1 MKTTSASTMPVVGG
15 TRKSR
20 RANRKSRRMRG
31 GMAKRL
37 RFTVDLKN
45 NQMIMDDS
53 FLIDNI
59 RDNTQFYTRMFK
71 DTIDMLLQY
80 NHIKESDATD
90 FEITYIEENIFEL
103 RFDFLYQ
110 RENAKT
116 KLDTYIKTIMEYF
129 NNININFVG
138 GTQYSVI
145 ATIQ

>member
-1 MKTTSASTMPVVGG
+1 MPVVGG

-90 FEITYIEENIFEL
+90 FEITYIEGNIFEL
-103 RFDFLYQ
+103 RFEFLYQ